1 MLRTRILLVIG
12 SAAIIWLLFL
22 LPKVVVENDAPLSS
36 NTADSVATPSSDEN
50 HAAVPRAVQ
59 VKISDFRRQFQASAS
74 NEKNAIFADSL
85 ANLYVTAG
93 KYDSSAWFAEV
104 AAKFFNTTEGWT

>member
-1 MLRTRILLVIG
+1 MLRTRIFLIIG

-22 LPKVVVENDAPLSS
+22 LPKVVVENDAPLRATASDSS
-36 NTADSVATPSSDEN
+36 AAPASDEN

-59 VKISDFRRQFQASAS
+59 LKISDFRRQFLASAS

-85 ANLYVTAG
+85 AKLYVTAG

-104 AAKFFNTTEGWT
+104 AG